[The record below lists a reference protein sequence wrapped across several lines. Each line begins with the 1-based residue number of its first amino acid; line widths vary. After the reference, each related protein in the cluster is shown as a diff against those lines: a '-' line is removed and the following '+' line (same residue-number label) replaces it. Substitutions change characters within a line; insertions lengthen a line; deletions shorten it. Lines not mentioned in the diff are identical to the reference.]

1 MGLEGNCLATAIVHP
16 VAVIMPQVESCKQV
30 DADRVLDYFRGEKVL
45 EHYAQATMT
54 VGLWESEEKVFKR
67 VFPDK
72 GASLL
77 ELGCGCGRI
86 SCGLWELGYK
96 NLMATDFSRKMIERA
111 RRIVRVLEYGLH
123 LRVADATQ
131 LPFEENLF
139 DGAIF
144 GFNGLMQ
151 IPGRV
156 NRRKAMEEVYRVL
169 RCGSYFVF
177 TAHDRQ
183 AAKWKKFWNRE
194 KLIWRKGKQI
204 PALLEFGDRFEE
216 TDMGKLYIHVPTR
229 EDVLADLRRV
239 GFKLEVDVLRS
250 QLANEPL
257 RVREFSDECRFWI
270 ARKPK
275 TESSAG

>member
-1 MGLEGNCLATAIVHP
+1 
-16 VAVIMPQVESCKQV
+16 MPQVESSKQV

-72 GASLL
+72 EASLL
-77 ELGCGCGRI
+77 ELGCGCGRR

-96 NLMATDFSRKMIERA
+96 NLMASDFSRKMIERA

-151 IPGRV
+151 IPGRDK
-156 NRRKAMEEVYRVL
+156 RHDAMREAFRVI
-169 RCGSYFVF
+169 RPGSYFIF
-177 TAHDRQ
+177 TTQ
-183 AAKWKKFWNRE
+183 F
-194 KLIWRKGKQI
+194 
-204 PALLEFGDRFEE
+204 
-216 TDMGKLYIHVPTR
+216 
-229 EDVLADLRRV
+229 
-239 GFKLEVDVLRS
+239 
-250 QLANEPL
+250 
-257 RVREFSDECRFWI
+257 
-270 ARKPK
+270 
-275 TESSAG
+275 